1 MSRCTPTGLSHAA
14 DAVGQSMPRQL
25 ARDHGAGVLS
35 LGSLGCLLVV
45 AGLTCGGTATRFD
58 WSAVFF
64 PLFPVTPAP
73 SGTCLARELPSAD
86 DRSRSVVH
94 ANLRDPAPRAVPTVH
109 NPHMKFDLY
118 HLGPHEFENLVQSI
132 AVAELG
138 PRVSVFGA
146 GPDGGREATFN
157 GLNVAPGCGSATAW
171 DGYGI
176 LQVKHKETPASP
188 ADEATWLISEIR
200 KEFEK
205 WRTSSKRNP
214 KPKYVI
220 FASNVSLSAVPGTGG
235 FDRVQEVMQE
245 ECSSLE
251 VEDWLIWHS
260 ENLNRFLEVHDGI
273 RRSYA
278 AWILPGDILSHI
290 YEGQEGRKRE
300 VVTAIKSFVSR
311 EILRERFANLDQAG
325 SADDRTIPLADVF
338 VDLPI
343 SLTDEYRP
351 NGGAKCLETLITA
364 CDRVH
369 RPDERRSDS
378 LGYEGNRFVLVGG
391 PGQGKSTVSQL
402 FCQLY
407 RALLVK
413 ETDLFTRNADVRSAV
428 NRIMALADR
437 ESLFPNARRWP
448 LKIPLTSLADGI
460 AKGTFTSILE
470 YAAHRVSA
478 VSSTNV
484 SASDLKEW
492 LSDFP
497 WLLILDGLDEV
508 PGSSNR
514 DDVLNCVNDFLLDAD
529 EVNADLVVVATTRPQ
544 GYADEFSP
552 KHYRHYSLLPLD
564 QANALT
570 YGHKLA
576 QARYGAAADDK
587 VQRLM
592 DRLEQAA
599 AEDSTAHL
607 MTTPLQVTIMA
618 VLLDRMGKAPK
629 DRYTLFADYYRVIY
643 ERELEKEG
651 PASNLLRDRKTD
663 INAIHA
669 DIGLLLQTKSERSG
683 DTASRL
689 SVEELDVI
697 IAERLKGEGFKG
709 DSLRSLT
716 AAISRAATDRLV
728 FLVPSR
734 INEVSFEIRS
744 LQEFW
749 AAHAIMNCREAE
761 IPRRLRVMSVSAH
774 WRNVLLFALGNIF
787 ENRKPLRDV
796 VITLVAELN
805 SASQKY
811 GNLQRRI
818 LTGSRLAV
826 EILRDGMVRAPRYEA
841 MLLEQALKV
850 LQLPLNSHVP
860 LLAASITSDGMEVAR
875 DFLHAELSRSEIPSA
890 SVLVFLGVRASH
902 GDKWAAE
909 VLRDIYARST
919 PQDRAYFMSVANR
932 SENAELMA
940 WSMPSMADGGSTL
953 YAARA
958 MRRMAST
965 LTGTR
970 ASKRVKRALSTQ
982 SGSFVIPEW
991 AQEVSQALM
1000 GPIARRKALLRLD
1013 APNLSM
1019 EVVTTPCNS
1028 PSRRLR
1034 NALDLGFPK
1043 EHWLSRIQSFSE
1055 NPSKETLADIVR
1067 ADGPELSEYTF
1078 CAHRFPWIVFYALQ
1092 MREQY
1097 GDATAFMIESGHLGD
1112 IVDWEALEETWE
1124 SGDFFELA
1132 PTDFESWRASRSAF
1146 FPFSA
1151 SNCAV
1156 ITGDRVAWDSVDI
1169 SLLVDAM
1176 DRLRDAH
1183 SRKRLS
1189 NMILNLLPRHT
1200 ARQNRHVMSRSLIE
1214 RILNCLSNE
1223 PQAAMAW
1230 LDEVDIDEGWA
1241 DFLNSLGLQVSPGY
1255 TWTPR
1260 LPEFVVSLWSNDF
1273 SRVGLGRIA
1282 MSATN
1287 WSSAHRR
1294 HSTLMKA
1301 EWERLKSEPNS
1312 DAISKFLVALATVAT
1327 DPPHERDDRNL
1338 LLQVLSE
1345 AVHRGDCRLHHVLN
1359 LVKAGHEASD
1369 YAFLVDLLDR
1379 TSPSLP
1385 NSEVQFVY
1393 EFLVSYQASEWTEIS
1408 FEDMRPI

>member
-1 MSRCTPTGLSHAA
+1 
-14 DAVGQSMPRQL
+14 
-25 ARDHGAGVLS
+25 
-35 LGSLGCLLVV
+35 
-45 AGLTCGGTATRFD
+45 
-58 WSAVFF
+58 
-64 PLFPVTPAP
+64 
-73 SGTCLARELPSAD
+73 
-86 DRSRSVVH
+86 
-94 ANLRDPAPRAVPTVH
+94 
-109 NPHMKFDLY
+109 MKFDLY
-118 HLGPHEFENLVQSI
+118 HLGPREFEDLVQSI

-146 GPDGGREATFN
+146 GPDGGREATFD
-157 GLNVAPGCGSATAW
+157 GLNVPPGCAAAW

-188 ADEATWLISEIR
+188 ADEATWLIAEIR
-200 KEFEK
+200 KEFKE
-205 WRTSSKRNP
+205 WRTSSKRSP

-245 ECSSLE
+245 ECSKLK
-251 VEDWLIWHS
+251 VEDWIIWHS

-300 VVTAIKSFVSR
+300 VVSAIKSFVSR

-351 NGGAKCLETLITA
+351 DGGAKCLENLIAA

-369 RPDERRSDS
+369 RPDERRADS
-378 LGYEGNRFVLVGG
+378 LGHQGNRFVLVGG

-437 ESLFPNARRWP
+437 ESLYPNARRWP
-448 LKIPLTSLADGI
+448 LKIPLTSLADGL
-460 AKGTFTSILE
+460 AKGTFTSILD
-470 YAAHRVSA
+470 YTAHRVSA
-478 VSSTNV
+478 VSPTNV

-697 IAERLKGEGFKG
+697 ISERLKGEGFKG

-734 INEVSFEIRS
+734 SDEVSFEIRS

-749 AAHAIMNCREAE
+749 AADAIMNCREAD
-761 IPRRLRVMSVSAH
+761 IPRRLRAMSVSAH

-805 SASQKY
+805 SASHKY

-860 LLAASITSDGMEVAR
+860 LLAASITPDGMEVAR
-875 DFLHAELSRSEIPSA
+875 DFLGTELSKSGVPTA

-902 GDKWAAE
+902 GDNWAAE
-909 VLRDIYARST
+909 ALRDIYATST
-919 PQDRAYFMSVANR
+919 PQDREYFVQVASR

-940 WSMPSMADGGSTL
+940 WSTPSMADGRNTMS
-953 YAARA
+953 AARA
-958 MRRMAST
+958 VRRMAHTMTGART
-965 LTGTR
+965 L
-970 ASKRVKRALSTQ
+970 KRVTRALSTQ
-982 SGSFVIPEW
+982 SGSFVVPEW
-991 AQEVSQALM
+991 AQEVTQAFM
-1000 GPIARRKALLRLD
+1000 GPITRRKALLRLD
-1013 APNLSM
+1013 APKLSM
-1019 EVVTTPCNS
+1019 EVLATHCNA

-1034 NALDLGFPK
+1034 NAIDLGFPQ
-1043 EHWLSRIQSFSE
+1043 ENWLSKIQLFSE
-1055 NPSKETLADIVR
+1055 SPNKNTLADIVR
-1067 ADGPELSEYTF
+1067 VECPSLSEYHF
-1078 CAHRFPWIVFYALQ
+1078 YAHRFPWIVFYALQ

-1097 GDATAFMIESGHLGD
+1097 GDASASMIESGHLGD
-1112 IVDWEALEETWE
+1112 IADWEALEESWE
-1124 SGDFFELA
+1124 SGDFYELA
-1132 PTDFESWRASRSAF
+1132 ATEFESWRENRDAF

-1151 SNCAV
+1151 SHCAV
-1156 ITGDRVAWDSVDI
+1156 VTSERVTWGSGDI
-1169 SLLVDAM
+1169 SVLVDALEH
-1176 DRLRDAH
+1176 LRDRH
-1183 SRKRLS
+1183 SRTRLS
-1189 NMILNLLPRHT
+1189 SAILNLLPRQT
-1200 ARQNRHVMSRSLIE
+1200 ARHGRQVMSKSLIE
-1214 RILNCLSNE
+1214 RIFNCLSDE
-1223 PQAAMAW
+1223 PQTLMAW
-1230 LDEVDIDEGWA
+1230 LDAVDIDEGWV
-1241 DFLNSLGLQVSPGY
+1241 DFLNSQGMQVRPGY

-1260 LPEFVVSLWSNDF
+1260 LPDFVVAGWTNDF
-1273 SRVGLGRIA
+1273 SKVGLGRIA
-1282 MSATN
+1282 MCTAS

-1294 HSTLMKA
+1294 YSMQMKA
-1301 EWERLKSEPNS
+1301 EWERLKGKPNA
-1312 DAISKFLVALATVAT
+1312 DPTSKFLLALATVAS

-1345 AVHRGDCRLHHVLN
+1345 GIRRGDSPMHHVVN
-1359 LVKAGHEASD
+1359 LVKVGHESSD

-1379 TSPSLP
+1379 AKSTLESNELR
-1385 NSEVQFVY
+1385 FAY
-1393 EFLVSYQASEWTEIS
+1393 EFLVGYQASEWTEIS
-1408 FEDMRPI
+1408 FHEMRPV